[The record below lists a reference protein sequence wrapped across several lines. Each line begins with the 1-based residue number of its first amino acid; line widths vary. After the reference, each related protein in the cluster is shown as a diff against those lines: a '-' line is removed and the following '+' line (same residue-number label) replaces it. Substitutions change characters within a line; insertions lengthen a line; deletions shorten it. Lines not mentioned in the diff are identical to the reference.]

1 MGDGNKEYKVNKVE
15 WMESKGYKKNKV
27 GVVNRVIREIRRMWW
42 KGRSRRRRN
51 IKKIRLV
58 LQNKR

>member
-1 MGDGNKEYKVNKVE
+1 MVVGVGDGNKEYKVNKVE

-58 LQNKR
+58 